1 MMGFPYADRMK
12 TVAEAPSGEPGAP
25 AMIRLRRAP
34 FTLVVLAQVAAC
46 PALLWACTGITIK
59 PKDGSIIFARTL
71 EFAVDI
77 KSNIIVVPRGKEYV
91 GTAPGDKPG
100 LSWRTKYAIVGANG
114 FDLPV
119 TVDGL
124 NEKGLQVG
132 LFYFPGFAK
141 YQEIKAE
148 DVGKALAPWE
158 LGVFL
163 LGTCS
168 DVEEAVAAA
177 KEVRV
182 GEVVQKDMGFVPGVH
197 AIVTDARGKSVVL
210 EYVGGTLKVHANP
223 LGVLTNSPTFDWHM
237 TNLSNYVTMTSK
249 NIEEIDL
256 AGKEIKGLG
265 QGSGMLGLP
274 GDFTPPSRFVRA
286 VAFSKTA
293 LPVEKAKDG
302 VLQAFHILNQFDIPM
317 GAARGTEHGKE
328 VSDFTQ
334 WTSAAD
340 LKNLRYYF
348 RTFDNSRI
356 RMIDLKAV
364 DLDAKEIRTISIKGE
379 EQIEDVTSTG
389 K

>member
-1 MMGFPYADRMK
+1 MQAQQEHQPEEITMRTRK
-12 TVAEAPSGEPGAP
+12 
-25 AMIRLRRAP
+25 I
-34 FTLVVLAQVAAC
+34 LAIAAIIAFASST
-46 PALLWACTGITIK
+46 ALACTGITIK

-71 EFAVDI
+71 EFAADL
-77 KSNIIVVPRGKEYV
+77 KSNVIVVPRGTEYV
-91 GTAPGDKPG
+91 GTAPGNKPG
-100 LSWRTKYAIVGANG
+100 LRWKTKYGTVGANA

-119 TVDGL
+119 VVDGL

-141 YQEIKAE
+141 YQEVKV
-148 DVGKALAPWE
+148 DDLGKALAPWE
-158 LGVFL
+158 IGSYL

-168 DVEEAVAAA
+168 DVKEAVAAA
-177 KEVRV
+177 KSVLV
-182 GEVVQKDMGFVPGVH
+182 GEVLLKDMGFVPPVH
-197 AIVTDARGKSVVL
+197 LIVTDASGKSVVF
-210 EYVGGTLKVHANP
+210 EYVGGELKIHDNP
-223 LGVLTNSPTFDWHM
+223 FGVMSNSPTFDWHM
-237 TNLSNYVTMTSK
+237 TNLSNYVTLSK
-249 NIEEIDL
+249 KNMEKIDL

-293 LPVEKAKDG
+293 QPVFKAKEG

-317 GAARGTEHGKE
+317 GAAQGIEHGKQ
-328 VSDFTQ
+328 VYDYTL

-356 RMIDLKAV
+356 RMVDMKAV
-364 DLDAKEIRTISIKGE
+364 NLEAKEIKTIPMKGE
-379 EQIEDVTSTG
+379 EVIEDVSG
-389 K
+389 KAN

>member
-1 MMGFPYADRMK
+1 MK
-12 TVAEAPSGEPGAP
+12 AFFQATAILGIFALSAVGRSAAP
-25 AMIRLRRAP
+25 
-34 FTLVVLAQVAAC
+34 
-46 PALLWACTGITIK
+46 ACTGITIK

-71 EFAVDI
+71 EFGMDL
-77 KSNIIVVPRGKEYV
+77 KSNILIVPRGKEFV
-91 GTAPGDKPG
+91 GTAPGDKAG
-100 LSWRTKYAIVGANG
+100 LRWKTKYGIVGTNA

-119 TVDGL
+119 IVDGL

-141 YQEIKAE
+141 YQEVKAE

-163 LGTCS
+163 LSTCS
-168 DVEEAVAAA
+168 NVKEAVAAA
-177 KEVRV
+177 KSVRV
-182 GEVVQKDMGFVPGVH
+182 GGVVQKDMGFVPPAHV
-197 AIVTDARGKSVVL
+197 IVNDAAGNSMVL
-210 EYVGGTLKVHANP
+210 EYIDGELKVHANP
-223 LGVLTNSPTFDWHM
+223 FGVMSNSPTFDWHM
-237 TNLSNYVTMTSK
+237 TNLSNYVTITDN
-249 NIEEIDL
+249 NIEKIDL
-256 AGKEIKGLG
+256 AGKVIKGLG

-302 VLQAFHILNQFDIPM
+302 VLQAFHILNQFDIPK
-317 GAARGTEHGKE
+317 GAARGSEHGKE
-328 VSDFTQ
+328 VSDYTL

-356 RMIDLKAV
+356 RMVDLKAV
-364 DLDAKEIRTISIKGE
+364 DLDAKELKTILMKGE
-379 EQIEDVTSTG
+379 EQIEDVSG
-389 K
+389 KAR

>member
-1 MMGFPYADRMK
+1 M
-12 TVAEAPSGEPGAP
+12 S
-25 AMIRLRRAP
+25 RLRRALV
-34 FTLVVLAQVAAC
+34 TLVVISPVIAC
-46 PALLWACTGITIK
+46 PSLGWTCTGITIK

-91 GTAPGDKPG
+91 GTAPGAKPG
-100 LSWRTKYAIVGANG
+100 LRWKTKYGIVGPNA

-148 DVGKALAPWE
+148 NVSKALAPWE

-168 DVEEAVAAA
+168 DVKEAVAAA

-182 GEVVQKDMGFVPGVH
+182 GETVQKDMGFVPGVH
-197 AIVTDARGKSVVL
+197 YILTDSSGESVVL
-210 EYVGGTLKVHANP
+210 EYVGGDRKIHQNP
-223 LGVLTNSPTFDWHM
+223 LGVFTNSPTFDWHM
-237 TNLSNYVTMTSK
+237 TNLSNYV
-249 NIEEIDL
+249 NITVSNVPKIDVG
-256 AGKEIKGLG
+256 GKEIKGFG
-265 QGSGMLGLP
+265 QGSGMLGIP

-286 VAFSKTA
+286 VAFSKSA
-293 LPVEKAKDG
+293 LPVGTAREG
-302 VLQAFHILNQFDIPM
+302 VLQSFHILNQFDVPK
-317 GAARGTEHGKE
+317 GAARGLEHGIE
-328 VSDFTQ
+328 VSDYTQ

-340 LKNLRYYF
+340 LKNVRYHF
-348 RTFDNSRI
+348 RAYENSRI

-364 DLDAKEIRTISIKGE
+364 DFDAKEIRTISIKGE

>member
-1 MMGFPYADRMK
+1 M
-12 TVAEAPSGEPGAP
+12 SC
-25 AMIRLRRAP
+25 LRRA
-34 FTLVVLAQVAAC
+34 LVALVILGC
-46 PALLWACTGITIK
+46 PSLVWACTGITIK

-77 KSNIIVVPRGKEYV
+77 KSNIIVVPRGKECV

-100 LSWRTKYAIVGANG
+100 LHWKTKYGVVGANA
-114 FDLPV
+114 FDMPV

-124 NEKGLQVG
+124 NEKGLHVG

-141 YQEIKAE
+141 YQEIQAQ
-148 DVGKALAPWE
+148 DAGKALAPWE
-158 LGVFL
+158 LGTFL

-168 DVEEAVAAA
+168 DVKEAVASA

-197 AIVTDARGKSVVL
+197 YILTDASGESVVL
-210 EYVGGTLKVHANP
+210 EHVGGELKIHRNP
-223 LGVLTNSPTFDWHM
+223 LGVMTNSPTFDWHM
-237 TNLSNYVTMTSK
+237 TNLSNYLNLTVSNVPK
-249 NIEEIDL
+249 LDVG
-256 AGKEIKGLG
+256 GKEFKGFG

-286 VAFSKTA
+286 VAFSKSA
-293 LPVEKAKDG
+293 LPVEMAREG
-302 VLQAFHILNQFDIPM
+302 VLQAFHILNQFDIPK
-317 GAARGTEHGKE
+317 GAARGLEHGKE
-328 VSDFTQ
+328 VADYTL

-356 RMIDLKAV
+356 RMIDLKSV
-364 DLDAKEIRTISIKGE
+364 DLDAKNLKTITIGGE
-379 EQIEDVTSTG
+379 EQIEDVTGTAR
-389 K
+389 